1 MTQLHHP
8 TPPALRLT
16 DVVKQFTP
24 EVRGLDG
31 VSFDVAAGQR
41 VVLLGRSG
49 SGKSTLLRH
58 VNGLQSPTSGT
69 IETLGHDLGSLSRRQ
84 IRDLRRKVGFIF
96 QDFFLVDSSTALEN
110 VCTGMLGSL
119 TGPRMGL
126 WMYPRSIR
134 RRALELLERV
144 GIADRAFQ
152 RVDTLSGG
160 QQQRVAIARA
170 LIQGPSIL
178 CADEPVASLDPESA
192 AAVLDLISRISREDD
207 LTVVMSLHQVD
218 YALGFAER
226 VIGLREG
233 RVVLDQDAAGLT
245 RSAAMAVYAHPD
257 APAAAEAP
265 AGSADHAGAV
275 PSSAAGPIVDPTT
288 AGLRSPVA
296 AMVGAAEPAR
306 PVRHTV
312 AAK

>member
-1 MTQLHHP
+1 VTQNHP
-8 TPPALRLT
+8 PIRSALRLT
-16 DVVKQFTP
+16 DVVKQFSP
-24 EVRGLDG
+24 DVRGLDG
-31 VSFDVAAGQR
+31 VTFDVPAGQR
-41 VVLLGRSG
+41 LVLLGRSG

-58 VNGLQSPTSGT
+58 VNGLQTPTSGT
-69 IETLGHDLGSLSRRQ
+69 VETLGVDPASAGRRQ
-84 IRDLRRKVGFIF
+84 IRDLRRNIGFIF

-126 WMYPRSIR
+126 WMYPKSIR
-134 RRALELLERV
+134 RRALELLDRV

-192 AAVLDLISRISREDD
+192 GAVLELISRISAEDD

-218 YALGFAER
+218 YAMSFAQR
-226 VIGLREG
+226 VVGLREG
-233 RVVLDQDAAGLT
+233 RVVLDRDAARLT
-245 RSAAMAVYAHPD
+245 RGEAMTVYSSEER
-257 APAAAEAP
+257 AEAED
-265 AGSADHAGAV
+265 GL
-275 PSSAAGPIVDPTT
+275 SAAGVLPSGALAAGATGDARYGDGTT
-288 AGLRSPVA
+288 RMAPVA
-296 AMVGAAEPAR
+296 VAAPTGRTPAVRLAVGAE
-306 PVRHTV
+306 
-312 AAK
+312 

>member
-1 MTQLHHP
+1 MTQHHHP
-8 TPPALRLT
+8 RPPAVRLT
-16 DVVKQFTP
+16 DVVKQFSP

-31 VSFDVAAGQR
+31 VSFEVPAGQR

-58 VNGLQSPTSGT
+58 LNALQTPTSGT
-69 IETLGHDLGSLSRRQ
+69 IETLGHDLGSLRSRQ

-126 WMYPRSIR
+126 WMYPKSIR
-134 RRALELLERV
+134 RRALELLDRV

-192 AAVLDLISRISREDD
+192 GAVLDLISRISEEDD
-207 LTVVMSLHQVD
+207 LTVVMSLHQVE
-218 YALGFAER
+218 YALSFAQR

-233 RVVLDQDAAGLT
+233 RVVLDADAAGLS
-245 RSAAMAVYAHPD
+245 RAAAMAVYGGAEAAETDVWAEESADPRLV
-257 APAAAEAP
+257 AASAAGGVRVPAAA
-265 AGSADHAGAV
+265 
-275 PSSAAGPIVDPTT
+275 TT
-288 AGLRSPVA
+288 SLRTPVA
-296 AMVGAAEPAR
+296 VGAE
-306 PVRHTV
+306 
-312 AAK
+312 

>member
-1 MTQLHHP
+1 MTQHH

-31 VSFDVAAGQR
+31 VSFEVPAGER

-58 VNGLQSPTSGT
+58 INGLQSPTSGT
-69 IETLGHDLGSLSRRQ
+69 IETLGHDLGVLGSRQVRS
-84 IRDLRRKVGFIF
+84 LRRRVGFIF

-119 TGPRMGL
+119 AGPRMGL
-126 WMYPRSIR
+126 WMYPKSIR
-134 RRALELLERV
+134 RRALELLDRV

-170 LIQGPSIL
+170 LIQEPAIL

-192 AAVLDLISRISREDD
+192 ADVLQLISRISAEDD

-218 YALGFAER
+218 YALGFAQR

-233 RVVLDQDAAGLT
+233 QVVLDRDAAHLT
-245 RSAAMAVYAHPD
+245 RDEAMAVYGRTR
-257 APAAAEAP
+257 AAAEAS
-265 AGSADHAGAV
+265 AGTAHDSPLALDPTSGLLQSTVSV
-275 PSSAAGPIVDPTT
+275 PSSASAH
-288 AGLRSPVA
+288 ARSQRSPVG
-296 AMVGAAEPAR
+296 V
-306 PVRHTV
+306 
-312 AAK
+312 K